1 MSDPLVD
8 WVLGDLPD
16 EPQHP
21 ACKGRLYRC
30 RVTWYQKPST
40 GAYVNT
46 VEFRPLKS
54 LSCPGCRSCGW
65 LDEFIRESD
74 GIFGYPE
81 CPEDYAVYRLEVTCH
96 TYDWETGL
104 PSTTPVGF
112 VLEPSPDDE

>member
-1 MSDPLVD
+1 MSEPLVD
-8 WVLGDLPD
+8 WVLGDLPG

-21 ACKGRLYRC
+21 TCRGRLYRC

-54 LSCPGCRSCGW
+54 LSCPGCETCGW

-74 GIFGYPE
+74 GMFGLPDYPE
-81 CPEDYAVYRLEVTCH
+81 DFAVYRLAVTCYTH
-96 TYDWETGL
+96 DWETGR
-104 PSTTPVGF
+104 PEPAEVGF
-112 VLEPSPDDE
+112 VLEEEAET